1 MHINVHVYMEGE
13 NKKRKTAIELDWE
26 KLLPRQDDEPPPL
39 LVVTT
44 TACAADQP
52 QSTVWSADGL
62 NLDAISDA
70 KLDEFISRQRKSYET
85 MASRL
90 LDKGQ
95 KILAKLSSLEE
106 EKERRKNRLA
116 KVVTF

>member
-1 MHINVHVYMEGE
+1 MEGE

-44 TACAADQP
+44 TACAAVQP
-52 QSTVWSADGL
+52 QSTVWSGDGL
-62 NLDAISDA
+62 DTIPDA
-70 KLDEFISRQRKSYET
+70 KLDEFIARQRKSYET